1 MRDMYKFLFLST
13 IIALIIAVVILV
25 IYNFGFT
32 PANQK
37 DEIEK
42 INRYLAELIDGFN

>member
-1 MRDMYKFLFLST
+1 M
-13 IIALIIAVVILV
+13 IALIISVVVII

-37 DEIEK
+37 DDIEK
-42 INRYLAELIDGFN
+42 INRYLSELIVGYN